1 MSSERKLLIEGET
14 PPKLDREFTVVGK
27 GVDRLEGPDKATG
40 QAQYSSDMKFEGMLY
55 AKILRCPH
63 AHARI
68 KSLDTSEA
76 EKLPG
81 VRAVISHNNNPDWMT
96 SWYEVR
102 QIAFP
107 LELGF
112 YGQEVAAVAADSIEI
127 AKKALSLIKVDYEVL
142 PAVFDPE
149 EALKPGAPVVPAV
162 DRVDPES
169 DPDASRGP
177 RVEPVGNLFEGR
189 TSAKQRGDL
198 DAGFREADVV
208 IERRFTTNCQF
219 HQPLQTRCC
228 IAMWDGGKLTLYDSE
243 QAIWPVKQDLSWA
256 LKIPMEK
263 IRVVTKF
270 MGGGFGS
277 KAGAQRFANFACKLA
292 MMAGKPVRMEYTRPE
307 EFLGHPHRQSS
318 VTYIKL
324 GAKKDGKL
332 CALDFKIYLN
342 LGIGCAF
349 GAEHRRGNALD
360 TAFELYD
367 CPNARAEQIAVYTN
381 TQFTGYMR
389 AVLRVMSNFPVECA
403 MDDLAAK
410 LKLDPAEVR
419 MKNYTIWGDQV
430 KKKPYSAKNLD
441 KCISTAL
448 RESRWNE
455 KRVEYARQNK
465 EGSSPVKKGI
475 GVACYIYPG
484 VGVPPY
490 KSIATVRL
498 GQDGRAT
505 VNGGFVDIGG
515 GQATMAAMVAAEE
528 LGVKLSDVKIHW
540 GDSEGTEFVG
550 GTSGSRLTSEVGPA
564 ILGAAYEVRKQLFEI
579 ASRKLGTSPSD
590 LRSALGRIYS
600 KSNPE
605 VSTTFKEVCK
615 DIPSPGFIE
624 GRGSRIPNPKDVA
637 IKTFG
642 CQVAEVEVDT
652 ETGAV
657 KVVRVTS
664 AHELGRALNPK
675 FCYSQHYGAIT
686 MGLGYALYE
695 YTAYDPKTGI
705 MLNTDLHQYKLASPY
720 EVPEIVPFNIE
731 AEDPYFAFSA
741 KGIGEAP
748 IVPVA
753 AAVRSAIYFATNAA
767 LNATPMTPDK
777 IIDAIELVETS
788 SDKGVE
794 TKVAARAA

>member
-1 MSSERKLLIEGET
+1 LIEGES
-14 PPKLDREFTVVGK
+14 PPKLDREFTIIGK
-27 GVDRLEGPDKATG
+27 DIDRLEGPDKATG

-68 KSLDTSEA
+68 KSIDTSEA
-76 EKLPG
+76 EKLLG
-81 VRAVISHNNNPDWMT
+81 VRAVISHNNCPDWMT

-112 YGQEVAAVAADSIEI
+112 YGQEVAAVAADTIEI
-127 AKKALSLIKVDYEVL
+127 AKKALNLIKVDYEVL

-149 EALKPGAPVVPAV
+149 EALKPGAPIVPAV
-162 DRVDPES
+162 DRIDPES
-169 DPDASRGP
+169 DPIASRGP
-177 RVEPVGNLFEGR
+177 RAQPVGNLFEG
-189 TSAKQRGDL
+189 TTTVKQRGDL
-198 DAGFREADVV
+198 EAGFREADVV
-208 IERRFTTNCQF
+208 VERRFTTNCQF
-219 HQPLQTRCC
+219 HSPLQTRCC
-228 IAMWDGGKLTLYDSE
+228 VAMWDGGRLTVYDSE
-243 QAIWPVKQDLSWA
+243 QAIWPIKEDLSWA
-256 LKIPMEK
+256 LKLQMDK

-277 KAGAQRFANFACKLA
+277 KAGAQRFCNIASKLA
-292 MMAGKPVRMEYTRPE
+292 MMTGRPVRMEYTRPE

-318 VTYIKL
+318 VSYVRI

-332 CALDFKIYLN
+332 CAFDYKVYLN
-342 LGIGCAF
+342 LGIGCAY
-349 GAEHRRGNALD
+349 GAEHRRANALD

-367 CPNARAEQIAVYTN
+367 CPNARAEQIGVYTN
-381 TQFTGYMR
+381 TPFTGYMR
-389 AVLRVMSNFPVECA
+389 AVLRVMGNFPVECA
-403 MDDLAAK
+403 MDDLAAE
-410 LKLDPAEVR
+410 LRMDPAELR
-419 MKNYTIWGDQV
+419 MKNYTMWGDQV
-430 KKKPYSAKNLD
+430 KKTPYSAKNLD
-441 KCISTAL
+441 QCVATAV
-448 RESRWNE
+448 RESGWQQ
-455 KRVEYARQNK
+455 KLTEYARENR
-465 EGSSPVKKGI
+465 ESVSPVKKGI
-475 GVACYIYPG
+475 GIACYIYPG

-490 KSIATVRL
+490 KSIATIRL
-498 GQDGRAT
+498 GQDGRAI

-528 LGVKLSDVKIHW
+528 LGMKLSDVKIHW
-540 GDSEGTEFVG
+540 GDSEGTSYVG

-564 ILGAAYEVRKQLFEI
+564 ILGAAYEVRKKVFEI
-579 ASRKLGTSPSD
+579 ASRKLGTSADD

-605 VSTTFKEVCK
+605 LSTTFKEVCK
-615 DIPSPGFIE
+615 EIPHPGFIE

-642 CQVAEVEVDT
+642 CQIAEVEVDT

-657 KVVRVTS
+657 KVVRITS

-686 MGLGYALYE
+686 MGLGFALYE
-695 YTAYDPKTGI
+695 YTAFDPKTGI
-705 MLNTDLHQYKLASPY
+705 MLNTDLHQYRMASPY

-731 AEDPYFAFSA
+731 AEDPYFAYSA

-753 AAVRSAIYFATNAA
+753 AAVRSAIRFATGAR
-767 LNATPMTPDK
+767 LNSTPMTPDK
-777 IIDAIELVETS
+777 VVDALESMEKNSET
-788 SDKGVE
+788 GLE
-794 TKVAARAA
+794 AQIAARAA